1 MIKEAEYKKRRD
13 KLTNKLLDSSV
24 AIIFSAKPKKRSND
38 TNYPYRQDSNFYYL
52 TGFKEDNT
60 CLVILKSKNKS
71 KTILFV
77 QKKDAQE
84 ELWNGKRLGEIEA
97 KKRFLVDEVM
107 ISNNFK
113 KSIKELCEGKKNIYY
128 DFKNE
133 IPKLKKSL
141 RKSFYAH
148 YDLASFVREMRLV
161 KSNAEIKLIKKAIDI
176 TAKTH
181 HNAMRFDKR
190 GSNENALLSEIEYS
204 FKKNGAY
211 SDAYT
216 SIVACG
222 DSANTLHYISN
233 DKELK
238 SRELILIDAGCE
250 YEYYASD
257 ITRTIPVDG
266 KFTKPQRELYALV
279 LQVQEEVIKMIK
291 PDILRSDLQKKAEN
305 LLVDGMIKLGIM
317 KGNRDKLIKNLKHK
331 KYYPHGIGHWMGLDV
346 HDDAPYIGRDKKE
359 IPLRKNMILTIE
371 PGLYLSKDD
380 KSVPKRFRGIGIR
393 IEDDIL
399 VTNKSHKNLS
409 SKIAKS
415 IKEIEAKSYTDNSS
429 L

>member
-1 MIKEAEYKKRRD
+1 MISEMEYKKRRD
-13 KLTNKLLDSSV
+13 RLGKKLLNNSV
-24 AIIFSAKPKKRSND
+24 ALLRSAKPKVRSND

-52 TGFKEDNT
+52 TGFKEDNAS
-60 CLVILKSKNKS
+60 LVFIKSDKKT

-77 QKKDAQE
+77 QKKDAQD

-97 KKRFLVDEVM
+97 KKRFKVDEVRV
-107 ISNNFK
+107 SSDFK
-113 KSIKELCEGKKNIYY
+113 ESIKEFCKDKKNLYY
-128 DFKNE
+128 DFSKDSTK
-133 IPKLKKSL
+133 IKKSL
-141 RKSFYAH
+141 KNTFRAH
-148 YDLASFVREMRLV
+148 YDLSLFIKEMRLI
-161 KSNAEIKLIKKAIDI
+161 KSKAEIQLIKKAIKI
-176 TAKTH
+176 TKKAHHKAMKSNKVGSDENKLLAK
-181 HNAMRFDKR
+181 
-190 GSNENALLSEIEYS
+190 IEYI

-233 DKELK
+233 DKDLNK
-238 SRELILIDAGCE
+238 RELILIDAGCE

-266 KFTKPQRELYALV
+266 KFTKAQRELYELV
-279 LQVQEEVIKMIK
+279 LDTQKKVIKMIK
-291 PDILRSDLQKKAEN
+291 PKVLRSELQKRAET
-305 LLVDGMIKLGIM
+305 LLVDGMIRLGIM
-317 KGNRDKLIKNLKHK
+317 KGKRAKLIKNLKHK

-346 HDDAPYIGRDKKE
+346 HDEAPYFYKNKKE
-359 IPLRKNMILTIE
+359 IPLRESMVLTIE
-371 PGLYLSKDD
+371 PGIYISKYD

-399 VTNKSHKNLS
+399 VTKRSHKNLS
-409 SKIAKS
+409 ASIAKS
-415 IKEIEAKSYTDNSS
+415 IEEIEAKSGSD